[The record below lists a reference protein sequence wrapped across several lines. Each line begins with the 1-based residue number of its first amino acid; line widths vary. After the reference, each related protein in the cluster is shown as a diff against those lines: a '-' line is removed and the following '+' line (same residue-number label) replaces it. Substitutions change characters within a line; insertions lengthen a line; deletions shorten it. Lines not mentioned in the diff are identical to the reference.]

1 MVTAVSAAATVLCR
15 DRILRI
21 ERRLDPPRCVLLNGA
36 EVIPPRSLIQY
47 LQTGDQIAFPISTG
61 QQGYAELYVV
71 QRRHTGRDSELFY
84 APLPF
89 VGGPAQD
96 KRGESFL
103 AAEVRGQALGIGRI
117 VLSSEAVREYF
128 YRGLPTDAGA
138 SRESNFYQMLGMPLT
153 ASVSELR
160 LAYKIRLLE
169 LQKEGAEP
177 SANAAVERAFNILGH
192 PEFRACYDA
201 LLRDPESQVV
211 FPYGGLGTILVSGNR
226 SQDGNTFFARRILWF
241 RPDVEERRFRAPLRR
256 FEFYGDRAL
265 YKDRSRKLEVW
276 LDQALLH
283 TVWDPTWN
291 QWKQFLGTKIEIQA
305 TFVAAGRYR
314 KKGGSWELESSETA
328 LPSRI
333 KVRVP
338 GDLEQQAELARRQHQ
353 RFGRYAEVFEEIRA
367 YLQEQPL
374 EKADL
379 QRLCD
384 RARVPAD
391 FDVAQI
397 TWHPDY
403 DLAYYRQLT
412 RWSKRLYLFRT
423 EYIFEL
429 DHAVVIETPQVGH
442 ATYLFRRPSS
452 MDDFLL
458 LYTKLSKD
466 DIRRNRNNAAEKLS
480 FIGRV
485 LHGRNPRS
493 WLKDLRRYLG
503 EVLDYADTSQLA

>member
-1 MVTAVSAAATVLCR
+1 MVTAVSTTATVLCR

-21 ERRLDPPRCVLLNGA
+21 ERRLDPPRCVLLNGS
-36 EVIPPRSLIQY
+36 EVIPPRSLVQY
-47 LQTGDQIAFPISTG
+47 LQTGDQLAFPVSTG
-61 QQGYAELYVV
+61 QLGHAELYVV

-84 APLPF
+84 APLAF
-89 VGGPAQD
+89 IGGPAQD

-103 AAEVRGQALGIGRI
+103 AAEVRGQALGIGQI
-117 VLSSEAVREYF
+117 FLSSEAVRKYF
-128 YRGLPTDAGA
+128 YRGLPTDRGA
-138 SRESNFYQMLGMPLT
+138 SRESNFYQMLGMPSN

-160 LAYKIRLLE
+160 LAYKIRLIE
-169 LQKEGAEP
+169 LQKEGAEAP
-177 SANAAVERAFNILGH
+177 ANAEVERAFNILGH

-211 FPYGGLGTILVSGNR
+211 FPYGGIGTILVSGNR
-226 SQDGNTFFARRILWF
+226 SHDGNTFFARRILSF
-241 RPDVEERRFRAPLRR
+241 RPDVQERRFRAPLRR
-256 FEFYGDRAL
+256 YEFYGDRAL

-353 RFGRYAEVFEEIRA
+353 RFGRYAEVFEEIRT

-403 DLAYYRQLT
+403 DLAYYRQLA

-452 MDDFLL
+452 MGDFLS

-503 EVLDYADTSQLA
+503 EDPDYADTSQLA